1 LLCYENFECI
11 GVGTCALFLRSPDR
25 LLPRRLLQY
34 QCRRSRHPCYLRK
47 AHPRIFTIFSGTR
60 QRSDH
65 SQTGVPVYW
74 AAPGRPLVPVRI
86 TLERSFRCR
95 SGTRRRTGKLPRQ
108 GLGLRQSGALASP
121 RALAATAAHPPPL
134 LPYSAC
140 SDGGTFSCGLIK
152 GGRHMR
158 SPFHCWPHQHR
169 PAESIKHVPVP
180 QQRGS
185 SVIPTLLL
193 FMS

>member
-1 LLCYENFECI
+1 MRLFAQWRADERAQSHRVSSDPIATMTICSAMKTLNVL
-11 GVGTCALFLRSPDR
+11 VGTCALFLRSPDR

-47 AHPRIFTIFSGTR
+47 AHPRIFTIFSGTW

-121 RALAATAAHPPPL
+121 RALAATAARPPL
-134 LPYSAC
+134 
-140 SDGGTFSCGLIK
+140 I
-152 GGRHMR
+152 
-158 SPFHCWPHQHR
+158 
-169 PAESIKHVPVP
+169 
-180 QQRGS
+180 
-185 SVIPTLLL
+185 TLLGL
-193 FMS
+193 L